1 MLIIAISDGKAYI
14 VSLEMKHGALI
25 YHAAEKISLVST
37 ASTSETLIKAVIE
50 KKLLTKSETYGEIKE
65 ISPLV
70 ALPEEQCYVHAI
82 QLNNQTNQTNIAER
96 IADEISRVM
105 PIARNE
111 AEIRWE
117 YNKTKKRI
125 VAAAAKKTD
134 ITSIRVLC
142 ERFQLGK
149 IILYPEPLAIV
160 ASLQNQGTG
169 GAIII
174 DCGEYRTNAVFFDEE
189 GFLASYVLQK
199 RTENIHSLI
208 AKRFRVS
215 FSQAQ
220 IMRRSIGMNA
230 TQEGGALFEFLKKDL
245 DETWRECAHLLESAR
260 SQYQKPFVTF
270 FFIGEIVDTPHLI
283 ESFHSQIGGAVALAD
298 PWHNIQSVP
307 QHIRRDTGFAAA
319 LGVAMRSI
327 GSSDNPPL
335 NLNDSAPSHDNQ
347 FASVV
352 ALTLKNNPISLVRAR
367 ATAFYAALHTR
378 ARRALFVAAAMMMVL
393 IGIVLW
399 KQFTPYQA
407 VLPKEIE
414 LAIFVGDGDS
424 NDAIRG
430 KLWETTVSVTDT
442 FATAGVTEI
451 SSYASGTIRIINETN
466 NSINLRGATR
476 LVYKDGDRTTIY
488 QIPKAVVVPAH
499 ATKAVIA
506 IASELGAKGNIP
518 AGARMSFPG
527 LPLKLQQSVY
537 AEIPDSIENGVA
549 HVPTI
554 TEEDI
559 LGAVSRLKQRA
570 AVQALWLLKKQ
581 AEDERYGFLEEP
593 LETKTLEENV
603 FAKPGDMGETFSL
616 SLRVYVSTISF
627 PQDDAWKRIAKDL
640 QWDWED
646 FAPQIDQEKEIQATL
661 LAYNA
666 ETKVVRIRVLL
677 SDNNNTNNLVE

>member
-208 AKRFRVS
+208 AKQFRVS
-215 FSQAQ
+215 LSQAQ
-220 IMRRSIGMNA
+220 IMRKSIGMNA
-230 TQEGGALFEFLKKDL
+230 TQDGGTLFEFLKKDL
-245 DETWRECAHLLESAR
+245 DETWRECTHLLESAR

-283 ESFHSQIGGAVALAD
+283 EYFHSQIGGAVALAD

-319 LGVAMRSI
+319 IGVAARSI
-327 GSSDNPPL
+327 SSSDNPPL
-335 NLNDSAPSHDNQ
+335 NLNDSALSRDNQ
-347 FASVV
+347 STSVG
-352 ALTLKNNPISLVRAR
+352 T
-367 ATAFYAALHTR
+367 FYAALHTR
-378 ARRALFVAAAMMMVL
+378 VKRVLFVAAAVAFML

-399 KQFTPYQA
+399 KQFAPYQA

-414 LAIFVGDGDS
+414 LAIFLGDGES

-442 FATAGVTEI
+442 FAVAGVTEI
-451 SSYASGTIRIINETN
+451 PSHASGTIRIINETN